1 MMLRTGIELADDEVS
16 GGAQGVLH
24 FLCVGFRDGEHQEKL
39 AVAASLL
46 VTLLISCWFEYLQLA
61 APCACFVS
69 ICLGSLLESM
79 NMSAMFT

>member
-1 MMLRTGIELADDEVS
+1 MPADMMLRTEIELADDEVS

-24 FLCVGFRDGEHQEKL
+24 FLCVGVRDGEHQEKL

-61 APCACFVS
+61 APCACFDTL
-69 ICLGSLLESM
+69 IHL
-79 NMSAMFT
+79 